1 MTSRHRPTRRRRRRR
16 GGGGGTHTLD
26 GARRRQRRRRTCA
39 PEGRRGGMC
48 ENRSCRYH
56 AKVACRYSVAR
67 SMWLP
72 GTGRRESG
80 SRGQPVAALR
90 QERRGGGA
98 AAAVAAAAHRW
109 RPQRRARSVASV
121 AGVVPARGRRAPA
134 ESRAEAAAA
143 AAASER
149 ARAGGC
155 ACGREWGMSSGFP
168 GVGPTSSRAPQ
179 DNTRRPRLATY
190 VRGGKRR
197 RPTRGVT
204 AQLPEIHLGGA
215 RARAGGGGGG
225 GGGGGMCGGAQR
237 AGLVVVSNARDGSVD
252 RREKP
257 VSSRHRRRAGGRR
270 AAAAAAAAR
279 TSRGW
284 RLVASAATAAHL
296 QGARRS
302 ERRCGRS

>member
-16 GGGGGTHTLD
+16 RGGGGGTHLANFD

-98 AAAVAAAAHRW
+98 AAAVAVAAHRW

-143 AAASER
+143 AAAAAASER
-149 ARAGGC
+149 ACGGC
-155 ACGREWGMSSGFP
+155 ACGRVGGMSSGFP
-168 GVGPTSSRAPQ
+168 GVGPTPSRAPQ
-179 DNTRRPRLATY
+179 DIPDGRDSRRMCEVAN
-190 VRGGKRR
+190 
-197 RPTRGVT
+197 
-204 AQLPEIHLGGA
+204 
-215 RARAGGGGGG
+215 AGGPHG
-225 GGGGGMCGGAQR
+225 
-237 AGLVVVSNARDGSVD
+237 
-252 RREKP
+252 E
-257 VSSRHRRRAGGRR
+257 
-270 AAAAAAAAR
+270 
-279 TSRGW
+279 
-284 RLVASAATAAHL
+284 
-296 QGARRS
+296 
-302 ERRCGRS
+302 